1 MISSISNSAI
11 LGLQKNQQQLAKT
24 AEDIAS
30 YPVKRSNSDLT
41 RSLVE
46 LKEQEIGIK
55 ANVKTLQAADETL
68 GSLLDVL
75 A

>member
-1 MISSISNSAI
+1 MISSINNNAI
-11 LGLQKNQQQLAKT
+11 LGLQRSQQNLLKV

-30 YPVKRSNSDLT
+30 YPVKRSETDLT
-41 RSLVE
+41 RSLVSLRE
-46 LKEQEIGIK
+46 NEQQTK
-55 ANVKTLQAADETL
+55 ANVEALKAADKTM